1 MSASSQEEMRLSPR
15 LNQHASGVVLGVTQI
30 INGLYN
36 PVIITI
42 IIIFFIH
49 GDRIHRNHDQRLVW
63 TMSCTLNRAVG
74 AKITFNGSRSNSA
87 SLTIIGH
94 Y

>member
-42 IIIFFIH
+42 ITIIIIFFFIDD
-49 GDRIHRNHDQRLVW
+49 GRIHCNHDHQF
-63 TMSCTLNRAVG
+63 G
-74 AKITFNGSRSNSA
+74 Q
-87 SLTIIGH
+87 
-94 Y
+94 

>member
-49 GDRIHRNHDQRLVW
+49 GDRIHRNHDQRLIW
-63 TMSCTLNRAVG
+63 TIELHIESCCRGKNY
-74 AKITFNGSRSNSA
+74 S
-87 SLTIIGH
+87 
-94 Y
+94 

>member
-36 PVIITI
+36 PVIITN
-42 IIIFFIH
+42 IIIFFFIDD
-49 GDRIHRNHDQRLVW
+49 GRIHCNHDHHFGQ
-63 TMSCTLNRAVG
+63 
-74 AKITFNGSRSNSA
+74 
-87 SLTIIGH
+87 
-94 Y
+94 

>member
-36 PVIITI
+36 PVIT
-42 IIIFFIH
+42 IIIFFFIDDD
-49 GDRIHRNHDQRLVW
+49 GRIHCNHDHRLVW
-63 TMSCTLNRAVG
+63 TKSCTLNHAVG
-74 AKITFNGSRSNSA
+74 AKIT
-87 SLTIIGH
+87 L
-94 Y
+94 

>member
-36 PVIITI
+36 PVIITT
-42 IIIFFIH
+42 IIIFFIDD
-49 GDRIHRNHDQRLVW
+49 GRIHCNHDHQF
-63 TMSCTLNRAVG
+63 G
-74 AKITFNGSRSNSA
+74 Q
-87 SLTIIGH
+87 
-94 Y
+94 

>member
-36 PVIITI
+36 PVIITKI

-49 GDRIHRNHDQRLVW
+49 SDRIHRKHDQRLVW
-63 TMSCTLNRAVG
+63 TLSFTFESCYRGKNY
-74 AKITFNGSRSNSA
+74 S
-87 SLTIIGH
+87 
-94 Y
+94 

>member
-42 IIIFFIH
+42 ITTIIIFFFIDD
-49 GDRIHRNHDQRLVW
+49 GRIHCNHDHQF
-63 TMSCTLNRAVG
+63 G
-74 AKITFNGSRSNSA
+74 Q
-87 SLTIIGH
+87 
-94 Y
+94 